1 LAERAAIL
9 LALFFVA
16 TPQTRGGVMECVIC
30 GNPIAPYHNV
40 ILLNTFGYYGPA
52 HADCAADKAFEVLP
66 IRQEASRETEEE

>member
-1 LAERAAIL
+1 
-9 LALFFVA
+9 
-16 TPQTRGGVMECVIC
+16 MECVIC